1 MTEKENNSHR
11 KWAIAEFLLPTIISV
26 LTLAFG
32 ISQYIDK
39 RNLEIDTLTSE
50 ARIKELERRNKE
62 LEIQD
67 SIQIK
72 YIDADLVDLYTLMHQ
87 ADEAGGIKVHG
98 KISKIDIDNAMIEW
112 IKHIGENLKIDY
124 ITLIKLQP
132 YQYFIKK
139 HNR

>member
-1 MTEKENNSHR
+1 
-11 KWAIAEFLLPTIISV
+11 
-26 LTLAFG
+26 
-32 ISQYIDK
+32 
-39 RNLEIDTLTSE
+39 
-50 ARIKELERRNKE
+50 
-62 LEIQD
+62 
-67 SIQIK
+67 
-72 YIDADLVDLYTLMHQ
+72 MHQ

-112 IKHIGENLKIDY
+112 IKHIGENLKIDD